1 MEVDPSQ
8 LSDEE
13 IVQKIVSEKD
23 SELFRILYVRY
34 AEKVYHK
41 CIGFT
46 KDAAAA
52 EDLAHDILLKTF
64 LSLGKFNF
72 NSKFSTWLYSLTY
85 NYCVDFKRKEERA
98 VRNQMEYAQEEQA
111 VIDEPSDQEIIAIKV
126 AQLKK
131 LLDEI
136 NPEDKAL
143 LLMKYQDE
151 FSIKNE
157 IMEITQLSESAIKM
171 RLKRAKE
178 KIVAMSKGMKLEV

>member
-1 MEVDPSQ
+1 MENDLSH

-13 IVQKIVSEKD
+13 IVQKIVTEKD
-23 SELFRILYVRY
+23 SELFRIIYARY

-46 KDAAAA
+46 KDVQAA

-85 NYCVDFKRKEERA
+85 NYCVDFKRKEDRA
-98 VRNQMEYAQEEQA
+98 VKNQTEYTQEA
-111 VIDEPSDQEIIAIKV
+111 KAYTDEPSDQEMTEIRV
-126 AQLKK
+126 AQLKQ
-131 LLDEI
+131 LLDRL
-136 NPEDKAL
+136 NPEEKAL

-178 KIVAMSKGMKLEV
+178 KVVMMSKEMEMEM